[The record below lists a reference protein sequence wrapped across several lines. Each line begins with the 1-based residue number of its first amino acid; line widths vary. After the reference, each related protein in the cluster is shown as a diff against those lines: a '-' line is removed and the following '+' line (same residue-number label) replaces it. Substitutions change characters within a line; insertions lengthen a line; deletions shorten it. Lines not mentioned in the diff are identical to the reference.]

1 MWNKIKETLYIISAI
16 ITIVVGIIEI
26 AKCFI

>member
-16 ITIVVGIIEI
+16 MTITVGIIEI
-26 AKCFI
+26 VKCFT